1 MRMSFMAVLGCFVLA
16 ACSPPS
22 TPPSEIGYVEPYDFG
37 TQTAY
42 EVAEGLEADYI
53 PEEFRALSLPTAS
66 AAERSLY
73 AILSYRD
80 FQRGDVPPGYR
91 GANVSELLA
100 FMNTYGRQLSDY
112 RNLCAPVGFF
122 ANSVSMM
129 AATSKVTTEHADGTV
144 SHTIRYG
151 TRLKPGKGCKWA
163 LILKEE
169 PAPAMP

>member
-1 MRMSFMAVLGCFVLA
+1 MRIALMAALGCFCLA
-16 ACSPPS
+16 ACSPQP

-53 PEEFRALSLPTAS
+53 PEEFRVLSLPNAS
-66 AAERSLY
+66 GAARSLY
-73 AILSYRD
+73 SIVSYRD
-80 FQRGDVPPGYR
+80 FKRGEIPPGYR

-100 FMNTYGRQLSDY
+100 FMGKYGVQLNDY

-122 ANSVSMM
+122 ANSAQMM
-129 AATSKVTTEHADGTV
+129 AATSKVTTERADGTTR
-144 SHTIRYG
+144 STIRYG

-169 PAPAMP
+169 PAPAKP